1 MKHVYL
7 CKYNHRNIY
16 VLLTFYYRKRD
27 LGINFPLECLGEM
40 YLYGYYLWVR
50 VNITRW
56 VEDMGPVSLE
66 AFCMLCQVD
75 RVQVLVNNL

>member
-1 MKHVYL
+1 MFCLHSIIE
-7 CKYNHRNIY
+7 RE
-16 VLLTFYYRKRD
+16 RD
-27 LGINFPLECLGEM
+27 LGINFPPECLGEM

-50 VNITRW
+50 VNITRR

-66 AFCMLCQVD
+66 AFCMLCQAD